1 VFTDFFSTGGF
12 FMKKLMRRQRRNVV
26 WTMIVCILM
35 HTFTPALQAQEPET
49 GVVPRLQKLNQHA
62 AVIDSKLEALEPRV
76 EGLRTGLNLFR
87 ANNAQIS
94 AQIKEISEGNT
105 ELEATLYDLS
115 NVMIQIRERQN
126 SADADLQ
133 AIAAGLQGVSD
144 VMQMTAA
151 DLEQVLQL
159 NNCTAAELQQIN
171 CLLQQANCILCK
183 LPANIKRAKIRAFI
197 FGFVVGMG
205 VSAAIGGPG
214 GAAAIPKLW

>member
-1 VFTDFFSTGGF
+1 
-12 FMKKLMRRQRRNVV
+12 MKKFMRRQRRNVV
-26 WTMIVCILM
+26 WTMIVCMLM
-35 HTFTPALQAQEPET
+35 HTIAPVLYAQEPVGT
-49 GVVPRLQKLNQHA
+49 GPVPRLQKLNERA
-62 AVIDSKLEALEPRV
+62 AVVDSNLANVEVRV
-76 EGLRTGLNLFR
+76 AGLRTGLNLFR
-87 ANNAQIS
+87 ANNQEIS
-94 AQIKEISEGNT
+94 AKIKEISEGNA
-105 ELEATLYDLS
+105 ELETVLYDLS
-115 NVMIQIRERQN
+115 NVMTTIRDRQT

-133 AIAAGLQGVSD
+133 QIAAGLDSVSD
-144 VMQMTAA
+144 VMQMTSAE
-151 DLEQVLQL
+151 LEQVLQL

>member
-1 VFTDFFSTGGF
+1 
-12 FMKKLMRRQRRNVV
+12 MKKLMRRQRRNVV

-49 GVVPRLQKLNQHA
+49 GVVPRLQKLNERA
-62 AVIDSKLEALEPRV
+62 AVIDSKLANVEVRV

-87 ANNAQIS
+87 ANNETIA
-94 AQIKEISEGNT
+94 AKIKEISEGNT

-115 NVMIQIRERQN
+115 NVMTQIRDRQT
-126 SADADLQ
+126 SANADLEQ
-133 AIAAGLQGVSD
+133 IVAGLDSVSD

-151 DLEQVLQL
+151 ELQQVLEL
-159 NNCTAAELQQIN
+159 NQCTAAELQQVN